1 MVGNQLLPPSSS
13 VKKKPAAGSA
23 ASKVKKKPAAINIKN
38 KPTAISSKKKPA
50 AVIKKKPAAS
60 KEVLRLRRRAEQ
72 REARIEALRS
82 AELERKRQN
91 VKARALLAEKNK
103 VTYTPRDSDLL
114 EVAAQARAAQMMA
127 KASSA
132 AAQSANAKSD
142 RASQEAKEAKS
153 ESREAKSESAAAC
166 QQVLQ
171 MHQRLGCVEALAEH
185 NQERLNSVE
194 VLAEH
199 NQERLNTDDR
209 VNGYSTPRRWRVAS
223 GEPATK
229 IEGGRGQHSR
239 LKVEAASG
247 EASKQSGDKR

>member
-1 MVGNQLLPPSSS
+1 MLLVGNHLPPSSR

-91 VKARALLAEKNK
+91 VKARALLAENNK

-171 MHQRLGCVEALAEH
+171 MHQRLGCVLA
-185 NQERLNSVE
+185 
-194 VLAEH
+194 LAEH

-209 VNGYSTPRRWRVAS
+209 VNGYSTPRRWRVGS

-229 IEGGRGQHSR
+229 IEGGGHHSR
-239 LKVEAASG
+239 LKAEAASS

>member
-1 MVGNQLLPPSSS
+1 MLLVGNHLPLSSR
-13 VKKKPAAGSA
+13 VKKKPAAGAA

-38 KPTAISSKKKPA
+38 KPTAISSKKKPTA
-50 AVIKKKPAAS
+50 IVKKKPAAS

-72 REARIEALRS
+72 RLARIEALRS
-82 AELERKRQN
+82 KELAIKRQN
-91 VKARALLAEKNK
+91 VKARSRRAAKNND
-103 VTYTPRDSDLL
+103 TYTPRDRDLL
-114 EVAAQARAAQMMA
+114 EVAVQARAAQMMA

-142 RASQEAKEAKS
+142 RALQEAKEAKS
-153 ESREAKSESAAAC
+153 ESREAKSESAAAY

-171 MHQRLGCVEALAEH
+171 MHQRLGCVQA
-185 NQERLNSVE
+185 
-194 VLAEH
+194 LAEH

-229 IEGGRGQHSR
+229 KEGGGGQHSR
-239 LKVEAASG
+239 LKVEVASG
-247 EASKQSGDKR
+247 EVKVASKQSGDKR

>member
-1 MVGNQLLPPSSS
+1 MLLVGNHLPPSSR

-72 REARIEALRS
+72 RLARIEALRS
-82 AELERKRQN
+82 EELAIKHKN
-91 VKARALLAEKNK
+91 IKARCMLADKTN
-103 VTYTPRDSDLL
+103 VTYTPRDSDFL

-153 ESREAKSESAAAC
+153 ESREAKSESAAAY

-171 MHQRLGCVEALAEH
+171 MHQRLGCVQA
-185 NQERLNSVE
+185 
-194 VLAEH
+194 LAEH

-209 VNGYSTPRRWRVAS
+209 VNGYSTPRRVAS

-229 IEGGRGQHSR
+229 IEGGGGQHSR
-239 LKVEAASG
+239 LKAEAASS

>member
-1 MVGNQLLPPSSS
+1 MLLVGNHLPPSSR

-72 REARIEALRS
+72 RLARIEALRS
-82 AELERKRQN
+82 AELAIKRQN
-91 VKARALLAEKNK
+91 VKARSLLAEKNK

-153 ESREAKSESAAAC
+153 ESREAKSESAAAY

-171 MHQRLGCVEALAEH
+171 MHQRLGCVQA
-185 NQERLNSVE
+185 
-194 VLAEH
+194 LAEH

-209 VNGYSTPRRWRVAS
+209 VNGYSTPRRWRVGS

-229 IEGGRGQHSR
+229 IEGGGGQHSR
-239 LKVEAASG
+239 LKAEAASS

>member
-1 MVGNQLLPPSSS
+1 ML
-13 VKKKPAAGSA
+13 AA
-23 ASKVKKKPAAINIKN
+23 KTN
-38 KPTAISSKKKPA
+38 
-50 AVIKKKPAAS
+50 
-60 KEVLRLRRRAEQ
+60 
-72 REARIEALRS
+72 
-82 AELERKRQN
+82 
-91 VKARALLAEKNK
+91 
-103 VTYTPRDSDLL
+103 VTYTPRDSDFL

-142 RASQEAKEAKS
+142 QASQEAKEAKS
-153 ESREAKSESAAAC
+153 ESREAKSESAATY

-171 MHQRLGCVEALAEH
+171 MHQRLGCVQALAK
-185 NQERLNSVE
+185 
-194 VLAEH
+194 H

-229 IEGGRGQHSR
+229 IEGGGGQHSR
-239 LKVEAASG
+239 LKAEAASG

>member
-1 MVGNQLLPPSSS
+1 MLHTQ
-13 VKKKPAAGSA
+13 
-23 ASKVKKKPAAINIKN
+23 
-38 KPTAISSKKKPA
+38 
-50 AVIKKKPAAS
+50 
-60 KEVLRLRRRAEQ
+60 
-72 REARIEALRS
+72 
-82 AELERKRQN
+82 
-91 VKARALLAEKNK
+91 
-103 VTYTPRDSDLL
+103 YTPRDSDFL

-171 MHQRLGCVEALAEH
+171 MHQRLGCVQA
-185 NQERLNSVE
+185 
-194 VLAEH
+194 LAEH

-209 VNGYSTPRRWRVAS
+209 VNGYSTPKRSRVAS

-229 IEGGRGQHSR
+229 IEGGGGQHSR
-239 LKVEAASG
+239 LKAEAASG

>member
-1 MVGNQLLPPSSS
+1 MLLVGNHLPPSSR

-38 KPTAISSKKKPA
+38 KPTAISSKKKPTA
-50 AVIKKKPAAS
+50 IVKKKPAAS

-72 REARIEALRS
+72 RLARIEALRS
-82 AELERKRQN
+82 AELTKKRRN
-91 VKARALLAEKNK
+91 VKARSLLAERNE
-103 VTYTPRDSDLL
+103 VTYTPRDSDFL

-153 ESREAKSESAAAC
+153 ESREAKSESAAAY

-171 MHQRLGCVEALAEH
+171 MHQRLGCVMA
-185 NQERLNSVE
+185 
-194 VLAEH
+194 LAEH

-229 IEGGRGQHSR
+229 IEGGGGQHSR
-239 LKVEAASG
+239 LKVEVASG
-247 EASKQSGDKR
+247 EVKVASKQSGDKR